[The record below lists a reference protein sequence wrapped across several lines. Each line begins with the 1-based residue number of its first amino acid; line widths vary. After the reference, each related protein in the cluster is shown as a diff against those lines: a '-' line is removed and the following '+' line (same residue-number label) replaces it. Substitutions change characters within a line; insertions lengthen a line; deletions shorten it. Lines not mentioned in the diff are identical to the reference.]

1 MRLLVDTQ
9 VLIWEVLD
17 PARLSPAASAAID
30 REIED
35 QEPLGV
41 SAFSLV
47 EIAYAVEKASNPMT
61 SLDRDRILLLLR
73 DAEAPFEVLPV
84 DMAVAAQVGRVPRSA
99 NADPGD
105 RIIVATVE
113 VHGLG
118 LISADRK
125 IPGMTKQE
133 VIW

>member
-1 MRLLVDTQ
+1 
-9 VLIWEVLD
+9 
-17 PARLSPAASAAID
+17 
-30 REIED
+30 
-35 QEPLGV
+35 
-41 SAFSLV
+41 
-47 EIAYAVEKASNPMT
+47 MT